1 LRQITLPRVNT
12 EDRARNLIGP
22 FTEASVTELRE
33 RASMSQTIQPPLLP
47 ETSPDRMVNCE
58 VALETAFAA
67 LVAESEAQGWTSQE
81 TAQTLLKI
89 AADHIQFLEAAVASK
104 S

>member
-1 LRQITLPRVNT
+1 M
-12 EDRARNLIGP
+12 
-22 FTEASVTELRE
+22 RE

-81 TAQTLLKI
+81 TAKTLLKI